1 MLSDSALSRTSV
13 SSCFILRIIY
23 RHLRWKEL
31 SFFACLLYTV
41 QVSHP
46 YNNEGNTTALYT
58 FIFVFVC
65 IPLLS
70 QALSRNLPNAELA
83 FERRVVTSSSRL
95 ALLDSVLLGMWMYHV
110 LLAGAVHH
118 I

>member
-1 MLSDSALSRTSV
+1 MLSDSAFFKTSV
-13 SSCFILRIIY
+13 SGILSSCFILSIFL

-31 SFFACLLYTV
+31 TFFACLLYTV
-41 QVSHP
+41 QFSHP
-46 YNNEGNTTALYT
+46 YKNKGNTTALYT
-58 FIFVFVC
+58 FIFVFVY

-95 ALLDSVLLGMWMYHV
+95 ALLDSVLPRHV
-110 LLAGAVHH
+110 NLSTAGST
-118 I
+118 